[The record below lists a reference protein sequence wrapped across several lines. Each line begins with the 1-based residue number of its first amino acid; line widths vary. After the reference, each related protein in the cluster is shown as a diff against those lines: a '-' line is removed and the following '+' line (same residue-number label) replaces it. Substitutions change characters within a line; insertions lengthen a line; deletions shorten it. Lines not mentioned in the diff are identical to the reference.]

1 MSAAVLV
8 AAILLALV
16 GARFHNDL
24 ALWAGLTVA
33 LMAAVNNA
41 LLREQERWQAHAEDE
56 AP

>member
-1 MSAAVLV
+1 MTAVVTV
-8 AAILLALV
+8 AALLLAIG
-16 GARFHNDL
+16 GARYSNDL